1 MLNIYFLYVNEYII
15 DFFYINFIYK
25 IKNNSIVLRVTKN
38 DLFIYNKERL
48 NTSMYRMYY
57 KMIFVQFNL

>member
-48 NTSMYRMYY
+48 NTSMNVLQNDFCS
-57 KMIFVQFNL
+57 I